1 MGENQSFKQLNSAV
15 TTLSS
20 AYDRLQKA
28 LQSLRTNAC
37 NAAMDGRDQAIE
49 IDVLGN
55 TTRYGFGN
63 YLKKLLKTT
72 QAIALDDF
80 LKCKSQAS
88 EAKYLMNEKLLSQVE
103 DKNVEKAINDMRNMA
118 KVLKTGEEGKK
129 PSDDTSIQDISEIE
143 AASTIVQVI
152 ASELFSYIKKQLLAA
167 LDDSAILVPSRVL
180 IEEIDKV
187 QIAIVE
193 VKKCYMEN
201 ISCIENIV
209 SDMDLLIANQNVEKS
224 TSSLMKTD
232 AKTLGQNCNKQLKT
246 LGLKGDSGTVSQ
258 I

>member
-1 MGENQSFKQLNSAV
+1 M

-55 TTRYGFGN
+55 TTRYGFGD
-63 YLKKLLKTT
+63 YLKKLLKMT

-88 EAKYLMNEKLLSQVE
+88 EAKYLMNAKLLSQVE
-103 DKNVEKAINDMRNMA
+103 DKKVEKAINDMRNMA
-118 KVLKTGEEGKK
+118 KVLKTREERKQ

-152 ASELFSYIKKQLLAA
+152 AELFNYIKKQLLAA
-167 LDDSAILVPSRVL
+167 HDDSAILVQSRVL

-187 QIAIVE
+187 EIAIDK
-193 VKKCYMEN
+193 VKECYMKN
-201 ISCIENIV
+201 ISCIETIV
-209 SDMDLLIANQNVEKS
+209 LEMDFFIDNQNVEKS
-224 TSSLMKTD
+224 RLSAMKTD
-232 AKTLGQNCNKQLKT
+232 AKNLGKNCNEQLKT